1 MQEHSTQQQSNTV
14 RPQMTREI
22 WALATQDV
30 PTNLAMTLFLDLI
43 LAAVFVAC

>member
-1 MQEHSTQQQSNTV
+1 
-14 RPQMTREI
+14 MTREI

-43 LAAVFVAC
+43 MAAVFVACWWTPRCCCYCYYYYF